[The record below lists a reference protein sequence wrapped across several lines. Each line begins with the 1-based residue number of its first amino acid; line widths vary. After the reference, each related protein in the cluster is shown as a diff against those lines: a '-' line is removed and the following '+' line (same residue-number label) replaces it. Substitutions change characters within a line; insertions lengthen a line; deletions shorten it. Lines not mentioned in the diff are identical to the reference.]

1 MIDYETGIMMQRI
14 CTGEELELTRGQIA
28 AAVVDIDK
36 ITHGMDDESAVA
48 CRDFY
53 EKLTGD
59 DTRRQYD
66 AELLMTETESIKKEM
81 DDFVKGTIDGSLD
94 EMLDA
99 MDDFFMNVPFEGL
112 DGIEYGVNEVCVFS
126 VLEYFKWKTCEG
138 HDHEKSRKAYRDNIA
153 KRTFEE
159 VGDHWIGVY
168 DKLQKRYDDVCAA
181 LEETATSDAP
191 SAPNAS
197 NAAGA
202 SPGAAAAG
210 LDRKTLREEMAACC
224 IISVAAIRDQDGDT
238 LDILMEA
245 APLKGR
251 KIVREYDM
259 GTYEEGESTLNDN
272 ALRLLDFITE
282 NISQ

>member
-28 AAVVDIDK
+28 AAVIDIDK
-36 ITHGMDDESAVA
+36 ITHGMDDESAAA

-66 AELLMTETESIKKEM
+66 AELLMTETEALKKEM

-168 DKLQKRYDDVCAA
+168 DKLQKRYDDVCAV
-181 LEETATSDAP
+181 LEETA
-191 SAPNAS
+191 
-197 NAAGA
+197 
-202 SPGAAAAG
+202 AAACI
-210 LDRKTLREEMAACC
+210 DRNTLREEMAACC

-238 LDILMEA
+238 LDILTEA